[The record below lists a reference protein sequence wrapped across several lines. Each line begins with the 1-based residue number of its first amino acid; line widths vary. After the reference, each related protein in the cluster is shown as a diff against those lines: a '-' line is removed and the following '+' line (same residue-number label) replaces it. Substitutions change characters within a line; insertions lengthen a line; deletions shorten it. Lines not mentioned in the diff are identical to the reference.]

1 MIRGPFMI
9 LVTEGIGA
17 AGSMGGAGGSTVTPE
32 QDAAGEAAAA
42 AGAEAVAARTMANG
56 VPQPNPNG
64 EIVVGASGT
73 AAASHPGM

>member
-1 MIRGPFMI
+1 MI

-32 QDAAGEAAAA
+32 EDAAGEAAGEAAAA
-42 AGAEAVAARTMANG
+42 AGAEAVAARTVANG

-64 EIVVGASGT
+64 EIIVGASGT
-73 AAASHPGM
+73 AAASHPGL